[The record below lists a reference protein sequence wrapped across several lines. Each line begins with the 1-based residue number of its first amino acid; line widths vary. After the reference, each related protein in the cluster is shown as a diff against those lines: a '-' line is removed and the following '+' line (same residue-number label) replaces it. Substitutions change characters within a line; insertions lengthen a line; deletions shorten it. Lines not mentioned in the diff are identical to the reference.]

1 MEISCCRAAALAEG
15 GDRRGSVIQKDTG
28 EALHVHGLGEAFKCE
43 GPAEGLPEGLLSY
56 VPARRP
62 SPDQEDFLPRP

>member
-1 MEISCCRAAALAEG
+1 MWGLRAALAEAGDCRG
-15 GDRRGSVIQKDTG
+15 GVIPKDAG
-28 EALHVHGLGEAFKCE
+28 EAVDVHGLGEAFE
-43 GPAEGLPEGLLSY
+43 GGGPAEGLPEGLLSY